1 MRLNNSEVEIV
12 SQNIEDNK
20 DLKVL
25 HIMEGDS
32 YRVVAYIILSVI
44 FTCGI
49 VCLLYTSPSP
59 RDA

>member
-1 MRLNNSEVEIV
+1 MFMRLNNSEVEIV

-32 YRVVAYIILSVI
+32 YKIVAYIILSVI
-44 FTCGI
+44 FACGI
-49 VCLLYTSPSP
+49 VLYNLV
-59 RDA
+59 

>member
-25 HIMEGDS
+25 YIMEGDS
-32 YRVVAYIILSVI
+32 YKVVAYIILSAI
-44 FTCGI
+44 FACGI
-49 VCLLYTSPSP
+49 VLYNLV
-59 RDA
+59 

>member
-32 YRVVAYIILSVI
+32 YRVVSYLILSVI
-44 FTCGI
+44 FACGI
-49 VCLLYTSPSP
+49 VLYNLV
-59 RDA
+59 